1 MRKRG
6 IGTEIIRQATREAKL
21 RGRHHVTGFATVNE
35 LKQTFIENG
44 FSGQTLT
51 KATLTQNFCSK
62 IKFKAFLV
70 AKSVNYEAAFGAAHY
85 NGSLKSPECF
95 FMVKEIQPL

>member
-1 MRKRG
+1 M
-6 IGTEIIRQATREAKL
+6 
-21 RGRHHVTGFATVNE
+21 
-35 LKQTFIENG
+35 
-44 FSGQTLT
+44 
-51 KATLTQNFCSK
+51 
-62 IKFKAFLV
+62 KFKAFLV